1 MAGGDGDMKIISFC
15 SVKGGTGKSTLS
27 ILTALT
33 LKAQG
38 ARVLFIDLDPQHSGT
53 FFFIEDDRG
62 KSIFDAF
69 MGKSIHSQIVETA
82 YGVDLIPSD
91 LRLLDTRTI
100 ETNRLRKLVK
110 GLDYDFLVVDTAP
123 TFDSLTTNAY
133 LASDVIIIPST
144 VDPFSYKTLHFL
156 FDKLTDLDL
165 KAEIGIVLNLW
176 KAPKTTNETAYS
188 VREANIFLQDEK
200 LKDLILNTAIPRA
213 NQLKRVITEKGY
225 TLKGKA
231 LEPILS
237 LVNEITGI
245 QLKLDLIGATA

>member
-1 MAGGDGDMKIISFC
+1 MKIISFC

-38 ARVLFIDLDPQHSGT
+38 ERVLFIDLDPQHSGT
-53 FFFIEDDRG
+53 FFFIEDEG
-62 KSIFDAF
+62 EKSIFNAF
-69 MGKSIHSQIVETA
+69 MGKSLQSQIMETA

-123 TFDSLTTNAY
+123 TFDSLTQNAY

-144 VDPFSYKTLHFL
+144 VDPFSHKTLHFL

-165 KAEIGIVLNLW
+165 KAEIGIALNLW
-176 KAPKTTNETAYS
+176 KAPKETTKETAYS

-213 NQLKRVITEKGY
+213 NPLKRVITEKGY
-225 TLKGKA
+225 ILKGKA